1 MTPSST
7 GPCSRKT
14 DTSSTHG
21 DLPLSRLDIVNGQ
34 IVELPEP
41 EPEPVPRGT
50 VFTKL
55 QIRRAMRKLGQ
66 EALLDQILEMGG
78 EIAKDWNDAQVIDLA
93 DPVLLQALEEF
104 SISENEI
111 NKVIDVIEGRAAE
124 EESSEDANSN

>member
-1 MTPSST
+1 MLKKDGYKQYS
-7 GPCSRKT
+7 
-14 DTSSTHG
+14 G

-34 IVELPEP
+34 IIELPEP
-41 EPEPVPRGT
+41 ELEPVPRGT

-111 NKVIDVIEGRAAE
+111 NKVIDMIEGREAK
-124 EESSEDANSN
+124 EESSEDADSN